1 MPFYRR
7 KSALGCCSAARAC
20 PPSLRAPAAEAADA
34 RRALGMIVGLDLEKP
49 RSMKAVRRRLW
60 RPWACLP
67 SFVSAFLLTACT
79 AGPDYVRPDAPVPP
93 AYKELKGWK
102 KAVPADDAD
111 RGAWWTVF
119 NDSKLSSYA
128 SQVELN
134 NQNVAA
140 AEAAYMQTLAVIKE
154 AQAGLFPAVDA
165 NYQVT
170 GSHFGKRAIGSGLG
184 VGITRVISTLSASAA
199 WTLDLWGK
207 IRRTIES
214 DVAGA
219 QVSNADL
226 ANAKLAAQAM
236 LATAYYNL
244 RGADALKDLLDNTVA
259 YYKRTLEITQHQYDA
274 GTVSKADVDTALAQL
289 LNTQS
294 QSIGVEITRAQFEHA
309 IAALMGRP
317 PADLAI
323 PHIPLG
329 RRLPN
334 IPVSV
339 PSALL
344 ERRPDI
350 AAAERAMQQQNALI
364 GAAIATYYPNIS
376 LNGMFGFT
384 GVGAL
389 QLSLANEVWTIG
401 GSVVQAFFDAGLRDA
416 QVEAAMATYSQ
427 SVATYR
433 QTVLTG
439 FQQVEDQLAAVRI
452 LVRQQ
457 KVAEDSVKAARE
469 EVEILLNQYRAGTVA
484 FTAVVVAEAML
495 LNNEELAL
503 TVRQNRFLAAVAL
516 IQALGGGWDSVL
528 LPTARALETRN
539 PLIPDLPAAPDP
551 H

>member
-1 MPFYRR
+1 ME
-7 KSALGCCSAARAC
+7 L
-20 PPSLRAPAAEAADA
+20 L
-34 RRALGMIVGLDLEKP
+34 
-49 RSMKAVRRRLW
+49 RRRLFKA
-60 RPWACLP
+60 WAGAP

-79 AGPDYVRPDAPVPP
+79 VGPDYVRPDAPVPA
-93 AYKELKGWK
+93 AYKELRGWK
-102 KAVPADDAD
+102 KAVPADDID
-111 RGAWWTVF
+111 RGDWWTVF
-119 NDSKLSSYA
+119 NDSKLNSYA

-140 AEAAYMQTLAVIKE
+140 AEAAYRNSLAIIKE
-154 AQAGLFPAVDA
+154 AQAGLFPAVNA
-165 NYQVT
+165 NYSVT
-170 GSHFGKRAIGSGLG
+170 RVHFGTKAVGSGFG
-184 VGITRVISTLSASAA
+184 EGITKTISNLSSSAN

-219 QVSNADL
+219 QVSAADL
-226 ANAKLAAQAM
+226 ANAKLAAQAA

-244 RGADALKDLLDNTVA
+244 RAADALKDLLESTA
-259 YYKRTLEITQHQYDA
+259 AAYKRTLEITQHQYDA

-294 QSIGVEITRAQFEHA
+294 QAIAVGIIRAQFEHA
-309 IAALMGRP
+309 VAALMGRP
-317 PADLAI
+317 PADLSI
-323 PHIPLG
+323 PHTPLG
-329 RRLPN
+329 YRLPK

-364 GAAIATYYPNIS
+364 GAAIALYYPDVS
-376 LNGMFGFT
+376 LSAMFGFI
-384 GVGAL
+384 GVGGLAL
-389 QLSLANEVWTIG
+389 TGANEAWTG
-401 GSVVQAFFDAGLRDA
+401 AASVVQALFDAGLRDA

-427 SVATYR
+427 SVAAYR

-457 KVAEDSVKAARE
+457 KVAEDAVKAARE

-484 FTAVVVAEAML
+484 FTAVVVAQAML
-495 LNNEELAL
+495 LNNEVSAL

-516 IQALGGGWDSVL
+516 IEALGGGWNSAL
-528 LPTARALETRN
+528 LPAARALETRN
-539 PLIPDLPAAPDP
+539 PLIPDLQATQ
-551 H
+551 

>member
-1 MPFYRR
+1 MEPMR
-7 KSALGCCSAARAC
+7 K
-20 PPSLRAPAAEAADA
+20 
-34 RRALGMIVGLDLEKP
+34 
-49 RSMKAVRRRLW
+49 RLW
-60 RPWACLP
+60 KAWAGL
-67 SFVSAFLLTACT
+67 SWFVMALLLAACT
-79 AGPDYVRPDAPVPP
+79 AGPDYVRESAPVPA

-102 KAVPADDAD
+102 KATPADGTD
-111 RGAWWTVF
+111 RGDWWVVF
-119 NDSKLSSYA
+119 KDSKLNSYEG
-128 SQVELN
+128 QVELN

-140 AEAAYMQTLAVIKE
+140 AQAAYMQTLAIIKE
-154 AQAGLFPAVDA
+154 VQAGLFPAVNA
-165 NYQVT
+165 NYTST
-170 GSHFGKRAIGSGLG
+170 GSHVGKAAIGSGIG
-184 VGITRVISTLSASAA
+184 VGITRTIFNLNANAT

-219 QVSNADL
+219 QVSAADL

-244 RGADALKDLLDNTVA
+244 RSADSLKDLLDETA
-259 YYKRTLEITQHQYDA
+259 AAYKRTLEITQNQYNA

-294 QSIGVEITRAQFEHA
+294 QAIGVEITRAQFEHA
-309 IAALMGRP
+309 IAALMGKP
-317 PADLAI
+317 PADLTI

-364 GAAIATYYPNIS
+364 GAAIAAYYPNIS
-376 LNGMFGFT
+376 LSGMFGFT

-389 QLSLANEVWTIG
+389 QLSLANEAWQIG
-401 GSVVQAFFDAGLRDA
+401 GSVVQALFDAGLRDA
-416 QVEAAMATYSQ
+416 QVEQAMSAYSH
-427 SVATYR
+427 SVASYR

-452 LVRQQ
+452 LARQQ

-484 FTAVVVAEAML
+484 FTAVVVAQAML
-495 LNNEELAL
+495 LNNEVSAL
-503 TVRQNRFLAAVAL
+503 TVRQNRFLAAVSL
-516 IQALGGGWDSVL
+516 IQALGGGWNSLL
-528 LPTARALETRN
+528 LPSGHALEARN
-539 PLIPDLPAAPDP
+539 PLIPDFLATTDTP
-551 H
+551 

>member
-1 MPFYRR
+1 M
-7 KSALGCCSAARAC
+7 
-20 PPSLRAPAAEAADA
+20 
-34 RRALGMIVGLDLEKP
+34 
-49 RSMKAVRRRLW
+49 RRRLW
-60 RPWACLP
+60 KAWASLP
-67 SFVSAFLLTACT
+67 SFVSAFLLAACT
-79 AGPDYVRPDAPVPP
+79 VGPDYVRPDAPVPP

-102 KAVPADDAD
+102 KAVPADEID
-111 RGAWWTVF
+111 RGDWWTVF
-119 NDSKLSSYA
+119 NDSKLNSYE
-128 SQVELN
+128 SQVEIN

-140 AEAAYMQTLAVIKE
+140 AEAAYRQTLAVIKE
-154 AQAGLFPAVDA
+154 AQAGLFPALNA
-165 NYQVT
+165 NYSVERL
-170 GSHFGKRAIGSGLG
+170 HFGSKAVGSGFG
-184 VGITRVISTLSASAA
+184 AGITKTISNLNSSAT

-244 RGADALKDLLDNTVA
+244 RGADALKDLLDSTVA

-294 QSIGVEITRAQFEHA
+294 QAIGVEITRAQFEHA

-317 PADLAI
+317 PADLTV
-323 PHIPLG
+323 PHVPLG

-364 GAAIATYYPNIS
+364 GAAIALYYPDVS
-376 LNGMFGFT
+376 LSAMFGFI
-384 GVGAL
+384 GVGGLAL
-389 QLSLANEVWTIG
+389 TVANEAWSGTA
-401 GSVVQAFFDAGLRDA
+401 SVVQALFDAGLRDA

-439 FQQVEDQLAAVRI
+439 FQQAEDQLAAVRI

-484 FTAVVVAEAML
+484 FTAVVVAQAML
-495 LNNEELAL
+495 LSNEELAL
-503 TVRQNRFLAAVAL
+503 TVRQNRFLDAVAL
-516 IQALGGGWDSVL
+516 IQALGGGWNSAL
-528 LPTARALETRN
+528 LPSARALETRN
-539 PLIPDLPAAPDP
+539 PLIPDLQAAPEP
-551 H
+551 Q